1 MLSSLQIMGVPAE
14 VTPRAPGGEQ
24 KAPGLTVGAADGAV
38 VGVGEAGWGAAG
50 GAAVVGP
57 VVAGGPPL
65 GMSWLGHVDSTLA
78 MAACSA
84 GVTHK

>member
-1 MLSSLQIMGVPAE
+1 MGVPAE

-24 KAPGLTVGAADGAV
+24 KAPGLTVGAGDGVIGGVGAGL
-38 VGVGEAGWGAAG
+38 VGVGDPGWGAAG
-50 GAAVVGP
+50 AGVAGP

-65 GMSWLGHVDSTLA
+65 GMGWLGHVDSILA